1 MYYTFYVLCVNINT
15 GTKTALKSQD
25 LKKKTVRRNLTNCN
39 VSRIKR
45 QNIFQTHKVEDLKL
59 NQSVELKISSVKSFS
74 QGMHYFYAY
83 VSNLF

>member
-1 MYYTFYVLCVNINT
+1 MRQYKYGN
-15 GTKTALKSQD
+15 QD
-25 LKKKTVRRNLTNCN
+25 SLEVPRPEKKTVRRNLTNCN